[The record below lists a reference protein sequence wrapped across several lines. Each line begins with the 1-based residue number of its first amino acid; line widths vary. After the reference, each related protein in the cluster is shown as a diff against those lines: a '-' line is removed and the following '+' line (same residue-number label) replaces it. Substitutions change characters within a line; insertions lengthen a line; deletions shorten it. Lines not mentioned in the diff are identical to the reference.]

1 MKTDPRLAQLTGR
14 LKGAL
19 LQGLTALLSL
29 AAGLAVALV
38 LHYILYR
45 VGIPGTPFIYVV
57 F

>member
-1 MKTDPRLAQLTGR
+1 MSSRNTPPGFGARLR
-14 LKGAL
+14 PAL
-19 LQGLTALLSL
+19 FRGLAALLSL

>member
-1 MKTDPRLAQLTGR
+1 MTTGPTTPQLPER
-14 LKGAL
+14 LKAL
-19 LQGLTALLSL
+19 LYRSLPALLSL
-29 AAGLAVALV
+29 AAGVATAVV

>member
-1 MKTDPRLAQLTGR
+1 MNADPRLAQLTGR

-19 LQGLTALLSL
+19 LQGLTAFLSL

>member
-1 MKTDPRLAQLTGR
+1 MKPEEKPVRFGLRPREAATQ
-14 LKGAL
+14 GA
-19 LQGLTALLSL
+19 AAILSF

-38 LHYILYR
+38 LHYLLYR